1 MAQERIDRRTFL
13 KITTICC
20 AAGSLP
26 GCNEVPIPGP
36 VLPTSSTASLDL
48 QRWVQAAQV
57 QNCPL
62 WCWAA
67 SASMII
73 GYNGFSV
80 SQERIVRDTYGS
92 LICTT
97 GTSTQIA
104 ASLSRPYIDD
114 VGRRF
119 STLITAAYD
128 AFAGIRAISN
138 TFIIGELRAGRP
150 LIYCNRSHAM
160 VLNSITY
167 QGSASAPQV
176 ISASVIDPW
185 PTAPRIRI
193 LSQSEL
199 VAVDIGGDM
208 TMVASVLVR

>member
-1 MAQERIDRRTFL
+1 MVQERIDRRTFL

-26 GCNEVPIPGP
+26 GCDEAPIPGP
-36 VLPTSSTASLDL
+36 VLPASSPASLDL

-97 GTSTQIA
+97 GTSTLDLPRKSGRVRDKNYA
-104 ASLSRPYIDD
+104 ACCNCTSYS
-114 VGRRF
+114 
-119 STLITAAYD
+119 
-128 AFAGIRAISN
+128 AGL
-138 TFIIGELRAGRP
+138 T
-150 LIYCNRSHAM
+150 
-160 VLNSITY
+160 
-167 QGSASAPQV
+167 
-176 ISASVIDPW
+176 
-185 PTAPRIRI
+185 
-193 LSQSEL
+193 
-199 VAVDIGGDM
+199 
-208 TMVASVLVR
+208 